1 MATLEELLNS
11 NQNNKVG
18 TIESILAGIGSG
30 LIAIPKGFF
39 SLGATLMDLGVDQGR
54 AAKVEQFFD
63 DLTTLDEKA
72 EATTAGQITEALV
85 NIGIPGG
92 VGFKVGA
99 KMASEA
105 MRASRNM
112 KYFKPTKAVKG
123 LQDEVLNL
131 NIKGKTNRFIGGAIG
146 GGIAEATFVGD
157 VEKIGT
163 FGDLIGGPTE
173 IDRATEG
180 DPVKDLIN
188 RVKFGTEGA
197 LFTGLIG
204 GTGKVIKKLTNR
216 NKQLD
221 VANSKLDRFIDRIA
235 SGFRARSGKTQEFFD
250 IERTNIGERASDA
263 VRAKNVSRE
272 LETNIDKIFPLFRT
286 IGNRT
291 NQEGRDKLL
300 KEINDLLLSGE
311 AKIDDLGVAKF
322 GALDQTKKEALMRK
336 LKDLK
341 VDDETIGSIFGSL
354 MSIRD
359 RWAELF
365 SNLGRTLG
373 KNEIAEF
380 KRLFGGKFKDYIG
393 ATYDVFQNKSILPF
407 MNYTPTRQAIDRAKE
422 VFKQSA
428 DEAGKPITDLQAEE
442 IVANALKD
450 PKLPKGFRLDRP
462 SDVIFQVPD
471 FFVNRTTLSE
481 TLTRRTN
488 QPLVSIGELAA
499 KGDADPI
506 RNPTAATKELRK
518 VFDDLFGKQKN
529 PMQTVIGATAK
540 LSMLTR
546 RNMFYKNLAE
556 KNDELAEA
564 YFNGTSQVK
573 PFLARSE
580 AEARQLFGTD
590 FRPVAVID
598 RAKRL
603 EVDAG
608 KGVKK
613 ETRAEMLSRVGDSA
627 AATNPF
633 AEGQFFARPGV
644 AKALEDTGLQ
654 QVAPGMI
661 GQLYQSLVLYPKG
674 LSQIA
679 KTILSPVTHMRNFVS
694 ASFFATANGI
704 IPDGEAIKKAYQ
716 ALQTPLKGT
725 RQQNDFYEELLKL
738 GVVNNN
744 VRLGDL
750 TRLLEDVNF
759 GETMTADKGFRLLL
773 KPLSKIKSVS
783 QDLYT
788 AEDDFWKIASW
799 AMEKSRLEKTL
810 TNAGL
815 TRGQTFKRNGIDV
828 VFDDDFLK
836 REAADIVK
844 NNIPNYDYVSDFVKS
859 LRKLPIGNFV
869 SFPAEIVRTGTNI
882 VRRGLR
888 EINEE
893 IVLPDGRVIKP
904 FQGIGYTRLF
914 GFGATTVAVPAAT
927 AEAFAAIYDVTDE
940 ERDALRRYVADWSKN
955 STLLPIKEED
965 GSFKYVD
972 FSHANAY
979 DTLVRP
985 IQTVLNSVA
994 DGRTDEDGI
1003 MDDFIAGTFASMS
1016 EFAQP
1021 FISESIWT
1029 EAVADILARGG
1040 RTRDGFQVFNEQ
1052 DTAGDKAY
1060 KIMAHLVE
1068 AQMPFSLNQLKRL
1081 DQSIESIDVIQ
1092 DIPGKFDKYGQAYE
1106 FGDEFAG
1113 LFGFRSVAV
1122 NPGRTLKFKV
1132 ADYQR
1137 GARESRSLFTREAL
1151 RGGPIEPFEIVDS
1164 YLNAN
1169 RALFDVRKNFKLDL
1183 DAARTLGIDT
1193 IGLRNAT
1200 DRLSR
1205 VDVNTIDNNIFRPI
1219 EISDEI
1225 AQAFARNAAN
1235 IGAVN
1240 PLITA
1245 RAVLANIQAQLRLT
1259 SLNEPEFPFFE
1270 NPLLPSAQ
1278 ETPATPNS
1286 LNLPG
1291 IDSNLISNTVSPNS
1305 LSNLS
1310 TAQKLAI
1317 LFNQN

>member
-1 MATLEELLNS
+1 
-11 NQNNKVG
+11 
-18 TIESILAGIGSG
+18 
-30 LIAIPKGFF
+30 
-39 SLGATLMDLGVDQGR
+39 
-54 AAKVEQFFD
+54 
-63 DLTTLDEKA
+63 
-72 EATTAGQITEALV
+72 
-85 NIGIPGG
+85 
-92 VGFKVGA
+92 
-99 KMASEA
+99 
-105 MRASRNM
+105 MRASRNA
-112 KYFKPTKAVKG
+112 KYFKPSKNVTKLA
-123 LQDEVLNL
+123 DEVLQLNL
-131 NIKGKTNRFIGGAIG
+131 KGKTNKFIGGAIG

-157 VEKIGT
+157 VEQIGT

-204 GTGKVIKKLTNR
+204 GTGRVIKKLTDR

-221 VANSKLDRFIDRIA
+221 VANSKLDRFIDKIA

-250 IERTNIGERASDA
+250 VERTNIGERASDA
-263 VRAKNVSRE
+263 VRAKNISRE
-272 LETNIDKIFPLFRT
+272 LEKNIDKIFPLFRT

-300 KEINDLLLSGE
+300 KEVNDLLLSGD
-311 AKIDDLGVAKF
+311 AAIDDLGNAKF
-322 GALDQTKKEALMRK
+322 GALDQTKKEALLKK
-336 LKDLK
+336 LQDLK
-341 VDDETIGSIFGSL
+341 VDEETIGGIFGSL
-354 MSIRD
+354 VGIRD
-359 RWAELF
+359 RWSELF

-380 KRLFGGKFKDYIG
+380 KKLFGGKFKNYIG

-422 VFKQSA
+422 IFKQSA

-450 PKLPKGFRLDRP
+450 PKLPKGFRLDKP
-462 SDVIFQVPD
+462 SDVIFQAPD
-471 FFVNRTTLSE
+471 FFVNRTTLDE

-488 QPLVSIGELAA
+488 QPLVSIGEIA
-499 KGDADPI
+499 K
-506 RNPTAATKELRK
+506 KEDRQ
-518 VFDDLFGKQKN
+518 VFEELFGKQRN
-529 PMQTVIGATAK
+529 PMQTIIGATAK

-546 RNMFYKNLAE
+546 RNMFYKNLLE
-556 KNDELAEA
+556 KNNEVAA
-564 YFNGTSQVK
+564 KYFDGTSQVK
-573 PFLARSE
+573 PFLATSE

-590 FRPVAVID
+590 FVPVEVID
-598 RAKRL
+598 PAKRL
-603 EVDAG
+603 TIDAG

-613 ETRAEMLSRVGDSA
+613 EIIDPKAGA
-627 AATNPF
+627 AAGATNPF

-644 AKALEDTGLQ
+644 AKALKDTGMA
-654 QVAPGMI
+654 QVEPGMI

-704 IPDGEAIKKAYQ
+704 IPDQAAIKQAYQ

-725 RQQNDFYEELLKL
+725 RQQNDLYEELLKL

-773 KPLSKIKSVS
+773 KPLSKIKAVS

-815 TRGQTFKRNGIDV
+815 TRGKTFIRNGV
-828 VFDDDFLK
+828 EEVFDDNFLK

-893 IVLPDGRVIKP
+893 IIVDGKTIKP
-904 FQGIGYTRLF
+904 FEGIGYTRLF
-914 GFGATTVAVPAAT
+914 GFGATTIAVPAAT

-955 STLLPIKEED
+955 STLLPIKEKD

-985 IQTVLNSVA
+985 IQTIINSVA
-994 DGRTDEDGI
+994 DGRKDEDGL
-1003 MDDFIAGTFASMS
+1003 MNDFIAGTFASMS

-1029 EAVADILARGG
+1029 EAVADIIARGG

-1052 DTAGDKAY
+1052 DTPGDKAY
-1060 KIMAHLVE
+1060 KIMGHLVE
-1068 AQMPFSLNQLKRL
+1068 AQMPFSFNQLKRL
-1081 DQSIESIDVIQ
+1081 DRSLESV
-1092 DIPGKFDKYGQAYE
+1092 DILTKGKFDEYGQAYE
-1106 FGDEFAG
+1106 FGDELAG
-1113 LFGFRSVAV
+1113 LFGFRSVNV
-1122 NPGRTLKFKV
+1122 NPDRTLNFKV

-1137 GARESRSLFTREAL
+1137 GVRESRSLFTREAL
-1151 RGGPIEPFEIVDS
+1151 RGGPIDARDVVDS
-1164 YLNAN
+1164 YINAN
-1169 RALFDVRKNFKLDL
+1169 RALFGVRKEFKLDL
-1183 DAARTLGIDT
+1183 DAASTLGIST
-1193 IGLRNAT
+1193 LGLRNAT

-1205 VDVNTIDNNIFRPI
+1205 IDVNTVNNNVFRPI

-1225 AQAFARNAAN
+1225 SRAFARNAAK
-1235 IGAVN
+1235 IGEIN
-1240 PLITA
+1240 PLIQA
-1245 RAVLANIQAQLRLT
+1245 RGVIADLQAQMRTTTLA
-1259 SLNEPEFPFFE
+1259 EPEFPFFE

-1278 ETPATPNS
+1278 ETPVTPS
-1286 LNLPG
+1286 ALNLPAP
-1291 IDSNLISNTVSPNS
+1291 DSSILSNSGTGGGFN
-1305 LSNLS
+1305 NLS

-1317 LFNQN
+1317 LFGRD

>member
-11 NQNNKVG
+11 NENNKVG
-18 TIESILAGIGSG
+18 TIESVLAGIGSG
-30 LIAIPKGFF
+30 LISIPKGFF
-39 SLGATLMDLGVDQGR
+39 SLGATLMDLGVDEGR
-54 AAKVEQFFD
+54 AARVEQFFD

-85 NIGIPGG
+85 NIGLPGAA
-92 VGFKVGA
+92 GFKLGSRLA
-99 KMASEA
+99 ADA
-105 MRASRNM
+105 MRASRNA
-112 KYFKPTKAVKG
+112 KYFKPSKNVTKLA
-123 LQDEVLNL
+123 DEVLQLNL
-131 NIKGKTNRFIGGAIG
+131 KGKTNKFIGGAIG

-157 VEKIGT
+157 VEQIGT

-204 GTGKVIKKLTNR
+204 GTGRVIKKLTDR

-221 VANSKLDRFIDRIA
+221 VANSKLDRFIDKIA

-250 IERTNIGERASDA
+250 VERTNIGERASDA
-263 VRAKNVSRE
+263 VKAKNVSRE
-272 LETNIDKIFPLFRT
+272 LEKNIDKIFPLFRT

-300 KEINDLLLSGE
+300 KEVNDLLLSGD
-311 AKIDDLGVAKF
+311 AAIDDLGNAKF
-322 GALDQTKKEALMRK
+322 GSLDQTKKEALLKK
-336 LKDLK
+336 LQDLK
-341 VDDETIGSIFGSL
+341 VDDDTIGGIFGSL
-354 MSIRD
+354 VAIRD
-359 RWAELF
+359 RWSELF
-365 SNLGRTLG
+365 SHLGRTLG

-380 KRLFGGKFKDYIG
+380 KKLFGGKFKNYIG

-407 MNYTPTRQAIDRAKE
+407 MNYTPTRQAIERAKE

-450 PKLPKGFRLDRP
+450 PKLPKGFRLDKP
-462 SDVIFQVPD
+462 SDVIFQAPD
-471 FFVNRTTLSE
+471 FFVNRTTLDE

-488 QPLVSIGELAA
+488 QPLVSIGEIA
-499 KGDADPI
+499 K
-506 RNPTAATKELRK
+506 KEDRQ
-518 VFDDLFGKQKN
+518 VFEELFGKQRN
-529 PMQTVIGATAK
+529 PMQTIIGATAK

-546 RNMFYKNLAE
+546 RNMFYKNLSQ

-590 FRPVAVID
+590 FVPVEVID
-598 RAKRL
+598 PAKRL
-603 EVDAG
+603 TIDVG

-613 ETRAEMLSRVGDSA
+613 EVIDPKAGA
-627 AATNPF
+627 AAGATNPF

-644 AKALEDTGLQ
+644 AKALKDTGIS
-654 QVAPGMI
+654 QVEPGMI

-704 IPDGEAIKKAYQ
+704 IPDGAAIKQAYQ

-725 RQQNDFYEELLKL
+725 RQQNDLYEELLKL

-773 KPLSKIKSVS
+773 KPLSKLKAVS

-815 TRGQTFKRNGIDV
+815 TRGKTFIRNGV
-828 VFDDDFLK
+828 EEVFDDNFLK

-893 IVLPDGRVIKP
+893 IIVDGKTIKP
-904 FQGIGYTRLF
+904 FEGIGYTRLF
-914 GFGATTVAVPAAT
+914 GFGATTIAVPAAT

-940 ERDALRRYVADWSKN
+940 EREALRRYVADWSKN
-955 STLLPIKEED
+955 STLLPIKEKD
-965 GSFKYVD
+965 GTFKYID

-985 IQTVLNSVA
+985 IQTIINSVA
-994 DGRTDEDGI
+994 DGEKDEDGL
-1003 MDDFIAGTFASMS
+1003 MNDFIAGTFASMS

-1029 EAVADILARGG
+1029 EAVADIIARGG

-1052 DTAGDKAY
+1052 DTPGDKAY
-1060 KIMAHLVE
+1060 KIMGHLVE
-1068 AQMPFSLNQLKRL
+1068 AQMPFSFNQLKRL
-1081 DQSIESIDVIQ
+1081 DRSLESVDVLTK
-1092 DIPGKFDKYGQAYE
+1092 GKFDEYGQAYE

-1113 LFGFRSVAV
+1113 LFGFRSVNV
-1122 NPGRTLKFKV
+1122 NPDRTLNFKV

-1137 GARESRSLFTREAL
+1137 GVRESRSLFTREAL
-1151 RGGPIEPFEIVDS
+1151 RGGPIDARDVVDS
-1164 YLNAN
+1164 YINAN
-1169 RALFDVRKNFKLDL
+1169 RALFGVRKEFKLDL
-1183 DAARTLGIDT
+1183 DAASTLGIST
-1193 IGLRNAT
+1193 LGLRNAT
-1200 DRLSR
+1200 ERLSR
-1205 VDVNTIDNNIFRPI
+1205 IDVNTINNNVFRPI

-1225 AQAFARNAAN
+1225 ARAFARNAAQ
-1235 IGAVN
+1235 IGEIN
-1240 PLITA
+1240 PLIEA
-1245 RAVLANIQAQLRLT
+1245 RGVIADLQGQMRTT
-1259 SLNEPEFPFFE
+1259 SLTEPEFPFFE

-1278 ETPATPNS
+1278 ETPVTPS
-1286 LNLPG
+1286 ALNLPAPDTSILANSG
-1291 IDSNLISNTVSPNS
+1291 TGSGFNNLT
-1305 LSNLS
+1305 
-1310 TAQKLAI
+1310 TAQKLEI
-1317 LFNQN
+1317 LFNRG